1 MKKKI
6 VELLEILLGNILVA
20 AAFGLIILPL
30 HFVAGGVTGLAVT
43 LHTFLPLPLS
53 VIIYM
58 LNGLLFLLGF
68 LFVGKDF
75 IMKTLLSSL
84 LFPFFL
90 ELLSKITILAPLKSD
105 PLLASIIAA
114 LSLGLGGGL
123 ILRGNGSSGGFDILG
138 VIAHKYFHVPV
149 SLIMYLCDT
158 FVVIT
163 QMHDVMTTIYGIVII
178 LCTNLLINRVLSYGT
193 SQSSLIIIS
202 PHYEEIRQELLH
214 HQDIGMTFLKA
225 ETGYLEKDT
234 KVIMAITPYQKIN
247 SIKQAIQAI
256 DPTAFVIIED
266 VRSVLGKG
274 YTIAKR

>member
-6 VELLEILLGNILVA
+6 LELLEILLGNILVA
-20 AAFGLIILPL
+20 ASFGLIILPL

-105 PLLASIIAA
+105 PQWGQL
-114 LSLGLGGGL
+114 
-123 ILRGNGSSGGFDILG
+123 
-138 VIAHKYFHVPV
+138 
-149 SLIMYLCDT
+149 
-158 FVVIT
+158 
-163 QMHDVMTTIYGIVII
+163 
-178 LCTNLLINRVLSYGT
+178 
-193 SQSSLIIIS
+193 
-202 PHYEEIRQELLH
+202 
-214 HQDIGMTFLKA
+214 
-225 ETGYLEKDT
+225 
-234 KVIMAITPYQKIN
+234 KIN
-247 SIKQAIQAI
+247 ITLI
-256 DPTAFVIIED
+256 
-266 VRSVLGKG
+266 
-274 YTIAKR
+274 